1 MEIEINCPEC
11 GYNSY
16 LVIENTSNTSV
27 EAVISKCPDGGCDL
41 TINNDY
47 YEHYQDFDEL
57 KSFFTS
63 RYTVTE
69 ITGTDCV

>member
-16 LVIENTSNTSV
+16 LVIEKSSNASM

-57 KSFFTS
+57 KTLSHKVCKLKS
-63 RYTVTE
+63 Q
-69 ITGTDCV
+69 GLDL